1 MHRMSLN
8 HRGASAMLRPTGWKK
23 GDDLKQNLVPSASL
37 WSTRGLFYLETLSG
51 FLFCRMPNFL
61 PNLCP
66 EISGILETTPEK
78 SRELRR
84 NHVQWSRL
92 EKNMYMYIRRPRP
105 TARGSASGKRGCGQQ
120 EIQQRVGD
128 QQQQQK
134 PLQQQEENVAKIH
147 SSSKR
152 KKQPKSS
159 VSMRFR

>member
-1 MHRMSLN
+1 MHRMHRMSLN

-92 EKNMYMYIRRPRP
+92 EKTCICISADPGRPQGG
-105 TARGSASGKRGCGQQ
+105 ARQGREVVDNKKYNNGSGIS
-120 EIQQRVGD
+120 
-128 QQQQQK
+128 
-134 PLQQQEENVAKIH
+134 
-147 SSSKR
+147 SSSKSLCSSRR
-152 KKQPKSS
+152 K
-159 VSMRFR
+159 M